1 MLTIYNFT
9 TFRSNRLFDLTIS
22 GQYVLIYGDYE
33 HYSGWCQWGVTN
45 SANGGYGTDGNYWP
59 LDGKYRRPIELWKL
73 NSSQSVPI
81 PLPDHKLYLTE
92 DEQQKFFY
100 DGRRGSQ
107 YYTVADTRCN
117 WLLDPSSTPKYL
129 VGIVEM
135 GLEGL
140 SSADSLGVLYPLSGI
155 VLVFDQLN
163 NPQFLHRLVLPFEGC
178 EIIRP
183 RLLVT
188 KGVEQTAL
196 VIGIETDYH
205 DPRHRVYISDLDYDF
220 QEIQRCGLTIRNNCI
235 YYIDQPNYIDGILEE
250 ISHLYTTNVSYDGEH
265 FILNQFKQSVL
276 KSIFENTDFNGDE
289 TLLCCLGNHMGYHE
303 LIGVADT
310 RLLWKIDFWAKNCP
324 IKCPITK
331 ICFGDVTHEILV
343 EQDFLICSGD
353 GHGWTWNRAKVD
365 IDSKIVQILPSDSE
379 SDDESGFH
387 HLFND

>member
-1 MLTIYNFT
+1 VLTIYNFT

-129 VGIVEM
+129 VGIVTM
-135 GLEGL
+135 GLEDQYLPTIL
-140 SSADSLGVLYPLSGI
+140 SKPCPMPISGI

-163 NPQFLHRLVLPFEGC
+163 DPQFLRRLVLPFEGC
-178 EIIRP
+178 EIKSP
-183 RLLVT
+183 RLLVA

-196 VIGIETDYH
+196 VIEINKNDLFY
-205 DPRHRVYISDLDYDF
+205 VSDLAYDF
-220 QEIQRCGLTIRNNCI
+220 QEITGVTKRSEDLSTGEL
-235 YYIDQPNYIDGILEE
+235 
-250 ISHLYTTNVSYDGEH
+250 SYDGED
-265 FILNQFKQSVL
+265 FIFKKFKQPVL
-276 KSIFENTDFNGDE
+276 RSIFENTDFTGNE
-289 TLLCCLGNHMGYHE
+289 PLPACLAYHIRDSR
-303 LIGVADT
+303 LRTVADT
-310 RLLWKIDFWAKNCP
+310 RLLWNIYFTG
-324 IKCPITK
+324 KCKDHECQITK
-331 ICFGDVTHEILV
+331 MVKISRYRSFKILV

-353 GHGWTWNRAKVD
+353 GQGTTSNR
-365 IDSKIVQILPSDSE
+365 S
-379 SDDESGFH
+379 
-387 HLFND
+387 